1 MTITIKLN
9 KSPPLN
15 SKWYFQ
21 GLGGRSMGIAANS
34 NLPFFCYEEL
44 EKLALY
50 KFISQSEAVFIVY
63 SEPIA
68 SRHVNIKF

>member
-1 MTITIKLN
+1 
-9 KSPPLN
+9 
-15 SKWYFQ
+15 
-21 GLGGRSMGIAANS
+21 MGIAANS

-44 EKLALY
+44 EKLAPY